1 MHQRDNTS
9 SWRYADVPYADDA
22 GAWIAA
28 RVPDDWFSGTPEVSA
43 DRDELIIIG
52 PLESPNYEPDATDAD
67 RAAAEEACIRR
78 FREATRDQR
87 VRISQQIQHR
97 YQRRASWGASCG
109 STRIVF
115 THQTIPVMSRLRQPE
130 RRVLDTLVD
139 SGVARSRSDALSW
152 CVRLVGEHADSWLAE
167 LRSAMSGVDEL
178 RRQGP
183 NIT

>member
-1 MHQRDNTS
+1 MHQRDTTG

-22 GAWIAA
+22 AAWIAA
-28 RVPDDWFSGTPEVSA
+28 RVPDEWFKAVPEVSA

-52 PLESPNYEPDATDAD
+52 PLEEPVHETDATDAD
-67 RAAAEEACIRR
+67 RAAAEEAVISR
-78 FREATRDQR
+78 FREQTRDQR

-109 STRIVF
+109 TTRIVF

-139 SGVARSRSDALSW
+139 SGVARSRSDALAW

>member
-1 MHQRDNTS
+1 MQQRDNTG

-22 GAWIAA
+22 AMWIAG
-28 RVPDDWFSGTPEVSA
+28 RLPDDWFIAPPEVSA
-43 DRDELIIIG
+43 DRDELIVIG
-52 PLESPNYEPDATDAD
+52 RLETPDYEPDATDAD
-67 RAAAEEACIRR
+67 RAAAEESRISR
-78 FREATRDQR
+78 FREATRDHR

-97 YQRRASWGASCG
+97 YQRRASWGAACG
-109 STRIVF
+109 DTRIVF
-115 THQTIPVMSRLRQPE
+115 THQTVPVMSRLRQPE
-130 RRVLDTLVD
+130 RQVLDTLVD

-167 LRSAMSGVDEL
+167 LRSAMEGVDEL

>member
-1 MHQRDNTS
+1 MHPKDNTG
-9 SWRYADVPYADDA
+9 SWRYADVPHADDA
-22 GAWIAA
+22 ASWIAG
-28 RVPDDWFSGTPEVSA
+28 RVPDDWFVDIPEVSA

-52 PLESPNYEPDATDAD
+52 NLEEPIHEPDATEAD
-67 RAAAEEACIRR
+67 RAAAEEARISR
-78 FREATRDQR
+78 FREATRDSR
-87 VRISQQIQHR
+87 VQISQQIQHR
-97 YQRRASWGASCG
+97 YQRRASWGAACG

-139 SGVARSRSDALSW
+139 SGVARSRSDALAW

-178 RRQGP
+178 RRKGP
-183 NIT
+183 EIT

>member
-1 MHQRDNTS
+1 MQQRDTTG
-9 SWRYADVPYADDA
+9 SWRYADVPHADDA
-22 GAWIAA
+22 AGWIAG
-28 RVPDDWFSGTPEVSA
+28 RVPDDWFIGIPEVSA

-52 PLESPNYEPDATDAD
+52 QLEPPVHEPDATDAD
-67 RAAAEEACIRR
+67 RAAAEEGRISR

-87 VRISQQIQHR
+87 VHISQQIQHR
-97 YQRRASWGASCG
+97 YQRRASWGAACG
-109 STRIVF
+109 STKIVF

-139 SGVARSRSDALSW
+139 SGVARSRSDALAW

-178 RRQGP
+178 RRKGP
-183 NIT
+183 DIT